1 MRPQSAKAKGRRLQ
15 QYVVAKILEWFP
27 HLHPDDVTSRSMGA
41 GGTDVLLSKEAQFVF
56 PFGTECKNVEAFNI
70 WAALAQA
77 ETNAGRGLAGL
88 VVFKRN
94 NTEVY
99 CAMRFDVLLGLLKD
113 SAYAKLI

>member
-27 HLHPDDVTSRSMGA
+27 FLHPDDVTSRSMGA
-41 GGTDVLLSKEAQFVF
+41 GGTDVLLSKAAQAVF

-70 WAALAQA
+70 WSALDQA
-77 ETNAGRGLAGL
+77 EENAGERLDAL

-99 CAMRFDVLLGLLKD
+99 CAMRFDVLLRLLRERNAE
-113 SAYAKLI
+113 SLL